1 MNSKPYR
8 KKPSPFKTVKLTVFL
23 MGGETTNHEEVYI
36 DTNMKYLNFN
46 QLVHN
51 IEALLFIP
59 VMTEDCHFLA
69 KYIKKNRYKVA
80 GELRDRRTYTYRYN
94 NTVIYLQIKK

>member
-1 MNSKPYR
+1 MPYK
-8 KKPSPFKTVKLTVFL
+8 KKPSPFKTVKLTVYL
-23 MGGETTNHEEVYI
+23 MCDEAIKHEEVYI
-36 DTNMKYLNFN
+36 DTEMKYINFK
-46 QLVHN
+46 QLIYN
-51 IEALLFIP
+51 IHALLFIP